1 MTPHWQVFWSDPD
14 GAAGVVPV
22 TSSSAEEAYAQVL
35 NSHPKAKVS
44 AIDADELDPKWMPS
58 LMGDWLKD
66 WEDDFTP

>member
-1 MTPHWQVFWSDPD
+1 MAPHWQVFWSDPD

-22 TSSSAEEAYAQVL
+22 TASSAEGAYAQVL
-35 NSHPKAKVS
+35 NTHPQAKVS